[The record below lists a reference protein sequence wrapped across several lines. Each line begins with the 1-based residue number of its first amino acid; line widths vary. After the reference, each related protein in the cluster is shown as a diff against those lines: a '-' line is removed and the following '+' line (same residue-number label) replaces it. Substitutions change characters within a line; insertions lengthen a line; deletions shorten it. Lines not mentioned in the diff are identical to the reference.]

1 MQPFRRATEILQALL
16 ILGLPFIRAHG
27 ESAFRFDLTT
37 FRLYIFGS
45 TIWLNEFFL
54 VLVATIFLTLLI
66 VLVTVVFGRVW
77 CGWLCPQTVLIDFTP
92 FMDRAK
98 KRSVVYKAGA
108 TAATLAISILVA
120 ASLIWYFISPYE
132 FLPSLAKGT
141 LGATVW
147 GFWVALTVIVFLNYA
162 VLRHTW
168 CATVCPYAKIQSVL
182 FDRNTLIIELDPRR
196 ADECIDCM
204 SCVRACPTGID
215 IRRGLDAAC
224 INCAECIDACS
235 DVMERKNK
243 PGLIRYAFGPGGGG
257 KLPRLNVYIA
267 GGFFLLF
274 AAMFLYLT
282 WTRTGVEVSVL
293 PHMMGPR
300 TTKDGR
306 VIDAYVLSID
316 NMREEPVD
324 LTVTV
329 QKFDSTLV
337 QSLTEPIHLDPEK
350 HDRYPLFVRIT
361 KPAGSASGTRLI
373 TLSLDDRAH
382 NIHIEKEA
390 NFTIPNEL

>member
-1 MQPFRRATEILQALL
+1 MRPFRWVTEILQALL
-16 ILGLPFIRAHG
+16 ILGLPFIRIHG
-27 ESAFRFDLTT
+27 ESALRFDLTT
-37 FRLYIFGS
+37 VRLHIFGS
-45 TIWLNEFFL
+45 TLWLNEFFL

-108 TAATLAISILVA
+108 TAATLTISILVA

-132 FLPSLAKGT
+132 FIPSLAKGT
-141 LGATVW
+141 LGSTAW
-147 GFWVALTVIVFLNYA
+147 GFWIALAVIVFLDYA
-162 VLRHTW
+162 VLRHKW

-182 FDRNTLIIELDPRR
+182 FDRNTLIIELDPKR
-196 ADECIDCM
+196 AGECIDCM
-204 SCVRACPTGID
+204 SCVRVCPTGID
-215 IRRGLDAAC
+215 IRHGLDAAC

-235 DVMERKNK
+235 AVMARKNK

-257 KLPRLNVYIA
+257 KLLRQNVYIA

-274 AAMFLYLT
+274 AVLFLYLT
-282 WTRTGVEVSVL
+282 ATRTGLDVSVL
-293 PHMMGPR
+293 PHMMEPR
-300 TTKDGR
+300 ITKDGR
-306 VIDAYVLSID
+306 VINAYVLSID

-324 LTVTV
+324 LAVTV
-329 QKFDSTLV
+329 QKFDPTLV
-337 QSLTEPIHLDPEK
+337 QSITEPIHLAPEQ
-350 HDRYPLFVRIT
+350 HDRFPLFVRIT
-361 KPAGSASGTRLI
+361 KPAGSTAGTRLI
-373 TLSLDDRAH
+373 TLSLDDRVH